1 MDQTRP
7 TITTTMTES
16 TPIYDQMVKE
26 MTGAFTRTE
35 AAKHTFGY
43 VPKFMARDFPETT
56 YLTGQDN

>member
-26 MTGAFTRTE
+26 MTEAFTKAE
-35 AAKHTFGY
+35 AAKHTWT
-43 VPKFMARDFPETT
+43 DW
-56 YLTGQDN
+56 LTWLRQDERGLNA